1 MILTLVF
8 TTCIHTFYL
17 AKIFLSS
24 RCCGTYLKV
33 CRARLSTNS
42 DFYDS
47 LLAMHLLW
55 SNPFWEFGESETRVA
70 TAWQSLFNPFCEFV
84 ESETRSANV
93 FENINSWETVLWIPF
108 SYWLIWSKCFFF
120 FQFCDAAQVLLIIG
134 KYIFSQIWLYS
145 KFESRKS

>member
-70 TAWQSLFNPFCEFV
+70 TA
-84 ESETRSANV
+84 NV

>member
-24 RCCGTYLKV
+24 RCCGTYLKL

-47 LLAMHLLW
+47 LLAIHLLW
-55 SNPFWEFGESETRVA
+55 SNPFWEFVESETRVA
-70 TAWQSLFNPFCEFV
+70 TAWQSFFNPFCRIWDQKCKCFWKYKFLRNC
-84 ESETRSANV
+84 SS
-93 FENINSWETVLWIPF
+93 NSFQLLTYLEQV
-108 SYWLIWSKCFFF
+108 FFF

-134 KYIFSQIWLYS
+134 KYI
-145 KFESRKS
+145 